1 MDKQPLVTILT
12 DTKNRA
18 GLISRC
24 IESIQKQTYQN
35 YEHIIADGGSDN
47 TEEVVMAYNDP
58 HIKYV
63 KVPVGGPVSQTAKAF
78 AMSKGDFI
86 TFLDDDDEYLPEK
99 IEKQLELML
108 SLPHEYGFIYGS
120 MSYYDNQSKQYL
132 YDHLAMIGG
141 GKELLINAIAKPL
154 VCGTPTL
161 MFRRDVF
168 EAIGG
173 TWVAGIGNERSDWA
187 LGCLALKKGY
197 KVAPLR
203 KSYIKVYINHQA
215 PRMSDAGFY
224 KDSAARYKLF
234 HKYFLTEYADIIER
248 HPKSAVNHYNSL
260 LVCSIK
266 LKEFSEAVKWW
277 WLLVKTK
284 LSFRTIASLP
294 YYLCRYG
301 LRW

>member
-63 KVPVGGPVSQTAKAF
+63 KVPVGGPVSQTAKLF

-86 TFLDDDDEYLPEK
+86 TFLDDDEYLPEK

-120 MSYYDNQSKQYL
+120 MSYFDNGSKEFL
-132 YDHLAMIGG
+132 YDHSASIEG
-141 GKELLINAIAKPL
+141 GKEILPVAIANPII
-154 VCGTPTL
+154 CGTPTL
-161 MFRRDVF
+161 IFRRNVF

-203 KSYIKVYINHQA
+203 KSYGGMRIVTSTGSVK
-215 PRMSDAGFY
+215 
-224 KDSAARYKLF
+224 AA
-234 HKYFLTEYADIIER
+234 
-248 HPKSAVNHYNSL
+248 
-260 LVCSIK
+260 
-266 LKEFSEAVKWW
+266 
-277 WLLVKTK
+277 
-284 LSFRTIASLP
+284 
-294 YYLCRYG
+294 
-301 LRW
+301 